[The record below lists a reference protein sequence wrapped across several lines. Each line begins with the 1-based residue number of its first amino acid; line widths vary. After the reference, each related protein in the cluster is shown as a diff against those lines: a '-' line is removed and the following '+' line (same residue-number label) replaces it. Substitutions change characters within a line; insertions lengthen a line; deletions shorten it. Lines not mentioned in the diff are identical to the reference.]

1 MIYEIVE
8 YMDNQ
13 YVFILKIYIIMK
25 SILLEVVEI

>member
-13 YVFILKIYIIMK
+13 DVFILEKYIIMK
-25 SILLEVVEI
+25 SVLLEVVEI